1 MPMRSKLIILNPI
14 SYYSVSNAHCDWSVE
29 GRQVDKMFG
38 IRVYSV
44 ASNRAFGVMNESKV
58 RIIEDI
64 PDMVTR

>member
-1 MPMRSKLIILNPI
+1 MRSKLIILNPI
-14 SYYSVSNAHCDWSVE
+14 SYNFVSNGHCGWSVE

-38 IRVYSV
+38 IHGHSV
-44 ASNRAFGVMNESKV
+44 ASNRASGVMNESKV